1 MSPVTTYH
9 YTATATDKARMI
21 VSYECENCEKPVS
34 STEEIEARI
43 SKSTSS
49 IGKYSNYQQAER
61 AKVAATEAARRT
73 LKRRM
78 EKRLRQTHS
87 RRSRCPHC
95 GYLQSWMVRYA
106 KRSRGYF
113 MLAVAW
119 PIAVVS
125 FILARFLFPQL
136 GTGSSWGLCS
146 ICLALQIAAV
156 AVAYLVNNLIP
167 FRPNKDYAAVT
178 RVNEPIVSWELP
190 PDLEALGLGKMEAG
204 G

>member
-1 MSPVTTYH
+1 MSPVTTYR

-21 VSYECENCEKPVS
+21 VSYECENCQKPVS

-61 AKVAATEAARRT
+61 AKVSATEAARRT

-78 EKRLRQTHS
+78 EKRFRQTRS

-95 GYLQSWMVRYA
+95 GYLQSWMIRYA
-106 KRSRGYF
+106 KRSRGYL
-113 MLAVAW
+113 MTAVLWPLAVA
-119 PIAVVS
+119 I
-125 FILARFLFPQL
+125 FLFVRL
-136 GTGSSWGLCS
+136 RFHEFAGSGNEPCFF
-146 ICLALQIAAV
+146 CLAVQFAAV
-156 AVAYLVNNLIP
+156 GVAYVVNNLIP

-178 RVNEPIVSWELP
+178 RVNEPTVSWELP
-190 PDLEALGLGKMEAG
+190 PDLEVLGLGETESG